1 MKINKKATNFS
12 LTPAIDDYVEKKLET
27 LEKFF
32 KDVSG
37 VLVNVEVGKTS
48 SHHKSGDIFKAEIHL
63 MANGEE
69 YYASAETEDLYA
81 SIDEVKDGIVR
92 ELTSR
97 RKKAV
102 RLLRKG
108 GAKIKNMLR
117 GAVEIKDK
125 SWRRLMNFRNKN

>member
-12 LTPAIDDYVEKKLET
+12 LTPAIDDYIDKKLET

-32 KDVSG
+32 RDVSG
-37 VLVNVEVGKTS
+37 ALINVEVGKTT

-81 SIDEVKDGIVR
+81 SIDKVKDEIVR
-92 ELTSR
+92 ELTSK
-97 RKKAV
+97 RKKAL
-102 RLLRKG
+102 RLFRKG
-108 GAKIKNMLR
+108 GARIKNMLR
-117 GAVEIKDK
+117 GATDMKDR
-125 SWRRLMNFRNKN
+125 SWKRLMNFRKKN